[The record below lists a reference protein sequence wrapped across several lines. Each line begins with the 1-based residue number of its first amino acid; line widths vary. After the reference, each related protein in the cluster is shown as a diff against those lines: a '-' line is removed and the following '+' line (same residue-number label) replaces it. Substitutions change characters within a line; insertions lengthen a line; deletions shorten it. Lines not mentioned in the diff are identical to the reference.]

1 MAVAADACAAPAPT
15 NPNPLRPSPALDQA
29 VLSTVL
35 SATALEGPTSDRGA
49 RKREK
54 VDVVAFT
61 SPSTPTASLW
71 SLAAWMPATVANS
84 SVFVPSGICAEWK
97 ENRNPPFF
105 FIQPAATDL
114 VTLPSTLV
122 PRRVKQDVLRVV

>member
-1 MAVAADACAAPAPT
+1 MVVGGEGWAGPGAT
-15 NPNPLRPSPALDQA
+15 KSNPLRPSPARDQA

-49 RKREK
+49 RKREN

-114 VTLPSTLV
+114 VTVPSTLV
-122 PRRVKQDVLRVV
+122 PAG